1 MNYKIK
7 ESIIISPHEEGG
19 IILDTDSGMYHEINI
34 TGVKILQNIE
44 NGKDLKFIL
53 NKLIEEYDIDKNKAE
68 TSILN
73 FIKYLIKNGFIEE
86 G

>member
-19 IILDTDSGMYHEINI
+19 IILDADSGMYHEINI

-44 NGKDLKFIL
+44 NGKDSEFIL
-53 NKLIEEYDIDKNKAE
+53 NKLIEEYDIDKNKAK
-68 TSILN
+68 TSILD

-86 G
+86 V